1 MTCKTYI
8 GTPHRESVSGQ
19 SLVTVCN
26 GQKSE
31 PLPLRLDLF
40 NHSPTGFG
48 WGYGGSGPAQLAL
61 ALLADA
67 LGDDDRA
74 PQLHQEFKFKVAAC
88 WPEGERWWI
97 TTEQIAAVVDRAEEY
112 SGCQE
117 ERPGSRKRSR
127 CGLDHDGSFLYPREV
142 LRRALEL
149 HATGCVLAHNHPSG
163 DATPSRADIDMTKQV
178 IEVCGVLGI
187 AVHDHVIITRDGH
200 SSLRGLGLM

>member
-1 MTCKTYI
+1 MTRKTYI

-19 SLVTVCN
+19 SLVTVCD

-40 NHSPTGFG
+40 NHSPTGFS

-74 PQLHQEFKFKVAAC
+74 IRLHQCFKFKVVAC

-97 TTEQIAAVVDRAEEY
+97 TAEQIAAVVKVIEQEAVPIANEQDRR
-112 SGCQE
+112 SGCAVQQGIFING
-117 ERPGSRKRSR
+117 RAGCRVSASQVLPRRVPQWRS
-127 CGLDHDGSFLYPREV
+127 SW
-142 LRRALEL
+142 
-149 HATGCVLAHNHPSG
+149 T
-163 DATPSRADIDMTKQV
+163 IMT
-178 IEVCGVLGI
+178 C
-187 AVHDHVIITRDGH
+187 
-200 SSLRGLGLM
+200 

>member
-8 GTPHRESVSGQ
+8 GIPHRQSGSGQ
-19 SLVTVCN
+19 PVVTLCD

-67 LGDDDRA
+67 LGDDNLAVR
-74 PQLHQEFKFKVAAC
+74 LHQAFKFRVVAC

-97 TTEQIAAVVDRAEEY
+97 TADQIAAVVKVIK
-112 SGCQE
+112 QE
-117 ERPGSRKRSR
+117 AAQRTELPGTECALSTA
-127 CGLDHDGSFLYPREV
+127 GGTDG
-142 LRRALEL
+142 A
-149 HATGCVLAHNHPSG
+149 
-163 DATPSRADIDMTKQV
+163 
-178 IEVCGVLGI
+178 
-187 AVHDHVIITRDGH
+187 
-200 SSLRGLGLM
+200 